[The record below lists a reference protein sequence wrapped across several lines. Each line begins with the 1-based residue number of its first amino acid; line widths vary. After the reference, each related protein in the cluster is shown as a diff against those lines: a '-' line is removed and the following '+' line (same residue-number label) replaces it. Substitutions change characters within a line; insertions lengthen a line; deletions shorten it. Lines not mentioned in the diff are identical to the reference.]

1 MTREHYDALL
11 KKLDQEILRLGEDV
25 ARTIERSVD
34 VLERRDAAGA
44 QQLIRDDNEIDRQ
57 RYAIERDALLLIATQ
72 QPLAGDLRTVA
83 AILTIATELERMGD
97 YCEGIAELTL
107 RLAAEDVDL
116 PLGDI
121 RLMAGLTRRL
131 LHQVLEA
138 YSGRDLAAAGDVWRA
153 DNEVDDLYERIYH
166 DLLREMVRKPAVVRR
181 DTYLMWI
188 AHNLE
193 RIADRVTNIAE
204 RIAFVVNGDVET
216 FRKEALA
223 QTPPD

>member
-11 KKLDQEILRLGEDV
+11 RQLDEEILQLGDLV
-25 ARTIERSVD
+25 SLTIVRSVD
-34 VLERRDAAGA
+34 VLDRRDAAGA
-44 QQLIRDDNEIDRQ
+44 QQLIQDDNEIDRR

-107 RLAAEDVDL
+107 RLAGEQVDL

-121 RLMAGLTRRL
+121 RVMSGLTTRL
-131 LHQVLEA
+131 LREVLQA
-138 YSGRDLAAAGDVWRA
+138 YQKRDLAAAGEVWRA

-166 DLLREMVRKPAVVRR
+166 DLLREMVRDRSAVRR
-181 DTYLMWI
+181 NTYLMWI

-204 RIAFVVNGDVET
+204 RVAFVVNGDVET
-216 FRKEALA
+216 FRHEALA
-223 QTPPD
+223 QTPPG